1 MENAKTTRR
10 LVYVVEDEEEQL
22 ALLRFI
28 LAEAQYDVVTE
39 SNADRVLKGVRDL
52 QPDVVLLDV
61 MLPSETGTDGFQ
73 LCQEIKRM
81 KDIKPPIVILVSAI
95 AQGVGTLRDKV
106 RTEVGAD
113 DYFVKPY
120 DPSALIARMKQFL
133 G

>member
-1 MENAKTTRR
+1 MENPKTTRK

-81 KDIKPPIVILVSAI
+81 EDIKRPIVILVSAI

-120 DPSALIARMKQFL
+120 DPSALIARIRQFI